1 MGKYRKILVA
11 FDGSESSKNALRQAI
26 KLANTEKC
34 WIKVLSVIPA
44 YEGEMELWVRG
55 VKDALRKPGEKMLSE
70 AMEIAKSEGALIMT
84 SLEEGEAYE
93 RIIDTADGENCDL
106 IVMGSRGMRL
116 IESTLV
122 GSVTAR
128 VIGYTHRDVLVVPKD
143 TTIGWRNIL
152 IATDGSKY
160 SKATTERAIEFAK
173 SYEGD
178 LMVISVVDVTDEFM
192 AQAPGLVE
200 EMVKKAKG
208 IVESVKKKA
217 EASNIKSENFVREG
231 ETYKVI
237 VELAKKEN
245 ADVIFMGSHGRTG
258 PKRLLMGSVT
268 ERVIGH
274 SPCPVLVVRS

>member
-1 MGKYRKILVA
+1 
-11 FDGSESSKNALRQAI
+11 
-26 KLANTEKC
+26 
-34 WIKVLSVIPA
+34 
-44 YEGEMELWVRG
+44 
-55 VKDALRKPGEKMLSE
+55 
-70 AMEIAKSEGALIMT
+70 
-84 SLEEGEAYE
+84 
-93 RIIDTADGENCDL
+93 
-106 IVMGSRGMRL
+106 
-116 IESTLV
+116 
-122 GSVTAR
+122 
-128 VIGYTHRDVLVVPKD
+128 
-143 TTIGWRNIL
+143 
-152 IATDGSKY
+152 
-160 SKATTERAIEFAK
+160 EFAK